1 MPRRKKKKNVPN
13 VPSGGMPLNQNNALT
28 PLQNIQN
35 PTDIGSSPV
44 QYIPPTQPAISS
56 PQTRIDNARF
66 PRARRWW
73 EGVKAGIGGT
83 PEGVEQYSTVT
94 PEQESVL
101 KFLQQ
106 LGVQGLENPYGGF
119 APLAQQATNEFYQQ
133 TVPSLAHR
141 FTSLG
146 NASLSSP
153 DFASQLGQAGAG
165 LQQNLAAQQAEY
177 GQQNIGQILQM
188 LQLGLNPYTEN
199 VFRPA
204 QTGLARSGINALLKG
219 LTLGQGF

>member
-1 MPRRKKKKNVPN
+1 MARKNKINVPA
-13 VPSGGMPLNQNNALT
+13 GGMPLNQNNALT
-28 PLQNIQN
+28 PLKNMPNIPQF
-35 PTDIGSSPV
+35 
-44 QYIPPTQPAISS
+44 IPPTPVDS
-56 PQTRIDNARF
+56 PKQRIANAKF

-73 EGVKAGIGGT
+73 EGLKEAIGGR
-83 PEGVEQYSTVT
+83 PESIEQFSRLT

-101 KFLQQ
+101 RYLQQ
-106 LGVQGLENPYGGF
+106 LGVAGLQNPYGGF
-119 APLAQQATNEFYQQ
+119 APIAQQTTNEFYQQ

-153 DFASQLGQAGAG
+153 DFSSALGQAGAG

-188 LQLGLNPYTEN
+188 LQLGLNPYNEN
-199 VFRPA
+199 IFRPA
-204 QTGLARSGINALLKG
+204 QPGLARNALTALIKG
-219 LTLGQGF
+219 LTLGQG